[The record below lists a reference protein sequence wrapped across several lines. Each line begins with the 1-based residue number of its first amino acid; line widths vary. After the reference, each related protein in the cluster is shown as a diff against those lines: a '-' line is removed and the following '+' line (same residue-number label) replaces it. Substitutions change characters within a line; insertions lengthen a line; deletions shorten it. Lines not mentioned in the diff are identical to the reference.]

1 MNAPVSSRPVIKEF
15 MRIGGR
21 KVDAEGAV
29 PVHYPYT
36 NEVIGTVPAGRAEH
50 AAQAFAIARNYRPK
64 LTRYERQQILFRT
77 AELIR
82 SRKDQLS
89 AFPRKTR
96 SMRWA
101 ALMTS
106 IRSQA
111 SFAFSTTGKSSPAI

>member
-1 MNAPVSSRPVIKEF
+1 MNVAATKRPVIKES

-21 KVDAEGAV
+21 HVDAEGVV

-36 NEVIGTVPAGRAEH
+36 NEVIGTVPAGTAEH
-50 AAQAFAIARNYRPK
+50 AAKAFEIARNYKPK

-89 AFPRKTR
+89 DLITLELGLSKKDSLYEVGRAYYV
-96 SMRWA
+96 
-101 ALMTS
+101 
-106 IRSQA
+106 
-111 SFAFSTTGKSSPAI
+111 

>member
-1 MNAPVSSRPVIKEF
+1 MTIQEAKRPIIRES

-21 KVDAEGAV
+21 KVDAEGVV

-36 NEVIGTVPAGRAEH
+36 NEIIGTVPAGTAEH
-50 AAQAFAIARNYRPK
+50 AARAFAIARNYKPK

-89 AFPRKTR
+89 DLIT
-96 SMRWA
+96 
-101 ALMTS
+101 LEL
-106 IRSQA
+106 
-111 SFAFSTTGKSSPAI
+111 GL